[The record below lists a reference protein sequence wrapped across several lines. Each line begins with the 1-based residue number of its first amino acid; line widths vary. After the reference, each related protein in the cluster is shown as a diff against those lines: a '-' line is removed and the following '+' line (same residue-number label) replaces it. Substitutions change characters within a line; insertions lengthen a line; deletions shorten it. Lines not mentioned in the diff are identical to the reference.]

1 MSRYER
7 SEKMLDRALRTIP
20 LGTQTFSKS
29 HTQYP
34 RGVSPL
40 FVERGDGSRIWDV
53 DGNEYID
60 YSNSLAAVTLGYSDP
75 DVTEAVNRQ
84 LARGV
89 TFTLPHPAE
98 IACAERIVDMVPCAE
113 MVRFGK
119 NGSDATAGA
128 VRLARAYTGRN
139 RIMVCGYHGWQ
150 DWYIGSTS
158 RDRGVPRA
166 VSDLTHPVP
175 YNDLDAVLD
184 LFRSHPGEFAALI
197 LEPMNLVWPRPG
209 YLNELKELV
218 HAEGALLVFD
228 EVVTGFRFAPGGAQE
243 LFDVTPD
250 LATLGKG
257 LANGFPLSA
266 VVGRADLM
274 RLMEEVFFSFT
285 MGGETL
291 SLAAAIATMD
301 KVREHGVP
309 ARLAKLGKLVLSG
322 LESMIVK
329 HELRDV
335 VSVAGHPSWSF
346 LVLSDFGG
354 YSSFEIKT
362 LFLQEMFARGI
373 LTTGS
378 HNVTFSHSEADIA
391 QLLEVYDEVLP
402 LLSSAIK
409 ERRLREALGCQ
420 PLQPLFKVR

>member
-29 HTQYP
+29 HTHFP

-40 FVERGDGSRIWDV
+40 FVERGEGSRIWDV
-53 DGNEYID
+53 DGHEYID
-60 YSNSLAAVTLGYSDP
+60 FSNSLAAVTLGYSDP
-75 DVTEAVNRQ
+75 DVAEAVSRQ
-84 LARGV
+84 LTRGV

-98 IACAERIVDMVPCAE
+98 VACAEEVVDMVPCAE

-128 VRLARAYTGRN
+128 VRLARAYTGRD
-139 RIMVCGYHGWQ
+139 RVMVCGYHGWQ

-158 RDRGVPRA
+158 RGRGVPRA
-166 VSDLTHPVP
+166 TSNLTHSVP
-175 YNDLDAVLD
+175 YNDLDTVLNM
-184 LFRSHPGEFAALI
+184 FGSHPGEFAAVI
-197 LEPMNLVWPRPG
+197 MEPMNRVWPRPG

-218 HAEGALLVFD
+218 HAEGALLIFD

-243 LFDVTPD
+243 YFEVTPD
-250 LATLGKG
+250 ITALGKG

-266 VVGRADLM
+266 VVGRVELM
-274 RLMEEVFFSFT
+274 RLMEEIFFSFT

-291 SLAAAIATMD
+291 SLAAAIATMR
-301 KVREHGVP
+301 KVREHSVP
-309 ARLAKLGKLVLSG
+309 ARLAELGTLILSG
-322 LESMIVK
+322 LEHQIAQ
-329 HELRDV
+329 HGLDRF

-346 LVLSDFGG
+346 LVLKDFGG
-354 YSSFEIKT
+354 YTSFEIKT
-362 LFLQEMFARGI
+362 WFLQEMFVRGI

-378 HNVTFSHSEADIA
+378 HNMAFAHSEADVA
-391 QLLEVYDEVLP
+391 KLLMVYDEVLP
-402 LLSSAIK
+402 TLKLAIE
-409 ERRLREALGCQ
+409 ERRLRETLRCQ
-420 PLQPLFKVR
+420 PLQPLFKIR

>member
-1 MSRYER
+1 MTRYER

-34 RGVSPL
+34 RGVSPF
-40 FVERGDGSRIWDV
+40 FVERGEGSRIWDV

-60 YSNSLAAVTLGYSDP
+60 FSNSLAAVTLGYSDP
-75 DVTEAVNRQ
+75 DVTEAVTRQ

-89 TFTLPHPAE
+89 VFTLAHPTE
-98 IACAERIVDMVPCAE
+98 IACAEKIVDMVPCAE

-128 VRLARAYTGRN
+128 VRLARAYTGRD
-139 RIMVCGYHGWQ
+139 RVIVCGYHGWQ

-158 RDRGVPRA
+158 RNRGVPRA

-184 LFRSHPGEFAALI
+184 MFRSHPGEFAAVI
-197 LEPMNLVWPRPG
+197 MEPMNSVWPRPG

-243 LFDVTPD
+243 LFGVTPD

-266 VVGRADLM
+266 VVGRMDLM

-291 SLAAAIATMD
+291 SLAAAIATMN
-301 KVREHGVP
+301 KVREHSVP
-309 ARLAKLGKLVLSG
+309 ARLAELGTLILSG
-322 LESMIVK
+322 LERLIVR
-329 HELRDV
+329 HELQNF

-346 LVLSDFGG
+346 LVLNDFGG

-362 LFLQEMFARGI
+362 LFLQEMFVRGI

-378 HNVTFSHSEADIA
+378 HNMAFAHTEADIA
-391 QLLEVYDEVLP
+391 RLLSVYDQVLP
-402 LLSSAIK
+402 LLNSAIK
-409 ERRLREALGCQ
+409 ERQLRKALRCQ

>member
-1 MSRYER
+1 
-7 SEKMLDRALRTIP
+7 
-20 LGTQTFSKS
+20 
-29 HTQYP
+29 
-34 RGVSPL
+34 
-40 FVERGDGSRIWDV
+40 
-53 DGNEYID
+53 
-60 YSNSLAAVTLGYSDP
+60 
-75 DVTEAVNRQ
+75 
-84 LARGV
+84 
-89 TFTLPHPAE
+89 
-98 IACAERIVDMVPCAE
+98 MVPCAE

-128 VRLARAYTGRN
+128 VRLARAYTGRD
-139 RIMVCGYHGWQ
+139 RVMACGYHGWQ

-166 VSDLTHPVP
+166 LSNLTHPVP
-175 YNDLDAVLD
+175 YNDIDAVLG

-197 LEPMNLVWPRPG
+197 LEPMNLDWPRPG

-243 LFDVTPD
+243 LFGVTPD
-250 LATLGKG
+250 LAALGKG

-266 VVGRADLM
+266 VVGRTDLM

-309 ARLAKLGKLVLSG
+309 ARLAELGKLVLSG
-322 LESMIVK
+322 LESLIVR
-329 HELRDV
+329 HQVRDF

-346 LVLSDFGG
+346 LVLDDCGG

-362 LFLQEMFARGI
+362 LFLQEMFVRG
-373 LTTGS
+373 
-378 HNVTFSHSEADIA
+378 HP
-391 QLLEVYDEVLP
+391 YDGQPQCVLCP
-402 LLSSAIK
+402 QRRRCCPASGRLRSSSAAVAFCHQGTTI
-409 ERRLREALGCQ
+409 EGSAWMSASATFVQGTVTPWCLSLPR
-420 PLQPLFKVR
+420 

>member
-29 HTQYP
+29 YTQYP

-60 YSNSLAAVTLGYSDP
+60 FSNSLAAVTLGYSDP

-89 TFTLPHPAE
+89 TFTLPHPVE
-98 IACAERIVDMVPCAE
+98 FACAERIVDMVPCAE

-175 YNDLDAVLD
+175 YNDLDAVLG

-197 LEPMNLVWPRPG
+197 VEPMNLVWPRPG

-243 LFDVTPD
+243 LFGVTPD

-266 VVGRADLM
+266 VVGRRDVM

-291 SLAAAIATMD
+291 SLAAAIATMK

-309 ARLAKLGKLVLSG
+309 ARLAELGTILLSG
-322 LESMIVK
+322 LEGLIVE
-329 HELRDV
+329 HDLQDL

-346 LVLSDFGG
+346 IVLNDSGG

-378 HNVTFSHSEADIA
+378 HNVTFSHSEADIDR
-391 QLLEVYDEVLP
+391 LLGIYDEVLP
-402 LLSSAIK
+402 LLSAVIK